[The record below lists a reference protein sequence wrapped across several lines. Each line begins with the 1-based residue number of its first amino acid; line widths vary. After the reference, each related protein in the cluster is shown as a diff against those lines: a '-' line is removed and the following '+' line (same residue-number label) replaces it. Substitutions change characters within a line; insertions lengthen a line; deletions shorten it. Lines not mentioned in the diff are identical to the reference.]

1 MTLAYHGGYWR
12 KQNGP
17 MGVHEARKEFKLAMK
32 LFAPLWYTLLAACTV
47 AASSDQ
53 AAPRPNILFI
63 LVDDLGYAEVG
74 FNRDVPDVEVKTPN
88 VDSLVCIM

>member
-1 MTLAYHGGYWR
+1 
-12 KQNGP
+12 
-17 MGVHEARKEFKLAMK
+17 MGVHGARKEFKLAMK
-32 LFAPLWYTLLAACTV
+32 LFAPLWYTLLGACTV